1 MGAICSTAADAP
13 TVEPVD
19 AKEAPIPE
27 PASDEAEVKETVA
40 ATGPQSII
48 KVFACRGLRNADW
61 TWGVGNMSDAYVIV
75 TEKVKTGEGAE
86 LYTTKEQELYKTKTI
101 PNSLEPIFDEEFEA
115 TFASDSILEFNV
127 WDKDPLKPDDL
138 LGTAQL
144 QCADLASGF
153 NGELELKDAGKNIK
167 AYIKLLVKAP
177 GCDYPAGPARNFM
190 ISLAKDKKKK
200 LGFEFDGTAD
210 DALFVTSIGAAG
222 PVKEYNEKEEANK
235 QMKTGQYIVAVN
247 DAKDKKGMLEA
258 LKKEDKVVLSMVR
271 PLCFTVPI
279 TKKGPLGLTLAQAV
293 TSNLIK
299 SVQDG
304 PFMEWNASN
313 KDKEVR
319 VGDRIVAVNGNR
331 AQGKAQMALLKK
343 DGPLQIVFS
352 RPCPPDG
359 IAEAVRGFWDWF

>member
-1 MGAICSTAADAP
+1 MGSVCSTSTETS
-13 TVEPVD
+13 TVEK
-19 AKEAPIPE
+19 AEEAAPE
-27 PASDEAEVKETVA
+27 QAEVKEAVA
-40 ATGPQSII
+40 ATGPKSTI
-48 KVFACRGLRNADW
+48 KVFGCRGLRNADW
-61 TWGVGNMSDAYVIV
+61 TWVPGTEGNMSDAYVIC
-75 TEKVKTGEGAE
+75 TEKAKTGEGADAKEPNE
-86 LYTTKEQELYKTKTI
+86 LLKTQTI
-101 PNSLEPIFDEEFEA
+101 PNSLEPIFDEEFEV
-115 TFASDSILEFNV
+115 TFAPDSILEFTV
-127 WDKDPLKPDDL
+127 YDKDPLKPDDL
-138 LGTAQL
+138 LGRAQL

-153 NGELELKDAGKNIK
+153 NGELELADAGKNIK